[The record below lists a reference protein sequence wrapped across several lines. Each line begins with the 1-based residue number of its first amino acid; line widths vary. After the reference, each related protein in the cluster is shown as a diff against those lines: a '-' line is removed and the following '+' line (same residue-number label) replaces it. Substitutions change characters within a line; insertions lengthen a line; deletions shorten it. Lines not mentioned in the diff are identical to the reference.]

1 MPGAASVP
9 FGEKPVGVYLARV
22 PTKDGGKGMRTAI
35 VVILLVL
42 LVGSFSASAQRLTGG
57 LSVELTDLGEVAP
70 GVKVVDGGTFD
81 PTKNQF
87 TGVSIGGRSGRSTR
101 IQVDGVDITDETVGT
116 TVMNLS
122 NESIEEFGISQ
133 SSLDSSTD
141 LTSTGAV
148 NIISKSGT
156 NTFHGSGFGF
166 WRRSDFAANNGALD
180 QLNPVK
186 PVFSRDDYGGRLGGP
201 IFKDKL
207 FAFLSYE
214 RQKQAWSTYGFLP
227 ALEHVE

>member
-1 MPGAASVP
+1 MDGTSWIWRNWRRAYRLWTAAHLTRRRTSLRACRLA
-9 FGEKPVGVYLARV
+9 VGLDAARASRWTV
-22 PTKDGGKGMRTAI
+22 WTSRTK
-35 VVILLVL
+35 
-42 LVGSFSASAQRLTGG
+42 
-57 LSVELTDLGEVAP
+57 
-70 GVKVVDGGTFD
+70 
-81 PTKNQF
+81 
-87 TGVSIGGRSGRSTR
+87 
-101 IQVDGVDITDETVGT
+101 TVGT

-133 SSLDSSTD
+133 SSLDPSTD

-180 QLNPVK
+180 QLNPAK

-207 FAFLSYE
+207 FGFLSYE
-214 RQKQAWSTYGFLP
+214 RQSRWVRLRLP
-227 ALEHVE
+227 CHQGRWMVSLVRSECQRMNT